1 MKIVDS
7 RYVKRNVKIQGFRTV
22 VHFQNLLFYE
32 QVREPML
39 SSFTKYDKLAN
50 LKHVDSKKI
59 FSFARGVYRITPG
72 SVATSSPNR
81 LGGWREAGEEAG
93 REAEREAG
101 GEAGGRK
108 G

>member
-1 MKIVDS
+1 MLTPKND
-7 RYVKRNVKIQGFRTV
+7 FR
-22 VHFQNLLFYE
+22 
-32 QVREPML
+32 
-39 SSFTKYDKLAN
+39 
-50 LKHVDSKKI
+50 
-59 FSFARGVYRITPG
+59 SFARGVYRITPG

-108 G
+108 EGRKG